1 MVESEI
7 TKYRPLALNDDFTI
21 NPTTYEITD
30 EDLVL
35 KYTSSKEVTRALAMI
50 KEWKYAKSFT
60 SNTITFANADFD
72 IGTNNMSVVDVNYSD
87 NTYGRF
93 SSGITVIKKE
103 AITPPPVI
111 DNPPTIENINNLS
124 GSTGETINITYIA
137 NDDNGITKHE
147 FYDGSSWITKTP
159 ASIESNKYS
168 ISHIF
173 ENAGVKNCK
182 IRVGDAKN
190 QSVESNVF
198 AITISD
204 KIINSIEVLNSSYS
218 FKDNE
223 KVVINY
229 KSSSSFS
236 TAYLYGVGSV
246 TNSES
251 VNPTSI
257 TFPAITKGT
266 YSAYIGTYVNNE
278 WCTTS
283 RFDLII
289 TESVTPPVD
298 NPPSVSQDI
307 KNQSGI
313 LGDTFTLN
321 YVATDDNEL
330 IKHEFYNGSS
340 WATKTPNKNG
350 DNYTIT
356 HTFRSSGVKECKV
369 RVTDSNN
376 QTSVS
381 NIFTIEVNE
390 PAINNPPNITINEAT
405 SNYNGEYSVKYTLS
419 DAENDSM
426 QISLKID
433 NGEYFIISEASKNG
447 IHTYRGIG
455 LKEGSHSL
463 TLKVYDGF
471 NYVEKSVSVIVPP
484 KPIDPVNDYPILYD
498 KTGTVKIGELKD
510 IIDECY
516 CEEERNGVFGI
527 EFEYPNGYPFSDKL
541 IEENIVEIKP
551 NDEQGPQKFRIY
563 ETKKLMGNTISVFA
577 WHESFDLANDNVE
590 NINLENASCEYALN
604 TLFRSSH
611 FSKDFRGYSDIINAQ
626 NYKVDNVNIL
636 NAIAGKEGSI
646 IDTYGTGA
654 EILRDGKNI
663 HVLNKRGH
671 DNGVTIEYGKNLT
684 GFELSVDLAGLETR
698 CGGFAKYRNESTN
711 EDIIVKSDWIDSPF
725 ILNFAHPYI
734 NVEGRRDYSDK
745 FKDGVIPTKEALNK
759 LCSDEF
765 KINKRD
771 IPSNNYRIEFIPLS
785 KCVGYEGIQD
795 KISLCDTVTIIDPRF
810 NINTKVKVIKYKYD
824 FINQRYISMELG
836 EPRTTLGDIIGGG
849 NGTQGPPGKDGTN
862 GKDGEPGKDGSIED
876 FPHTL
881 PITPVLTAKVKGF
894 ASIDLSWTFE
904 DKVYYTYELY
914 ASKTKDFNP
923 NTFDLIHSGQ
933 SSSFLFQAKPA
944 ETWYFRVCAKN
955 THGDRT
961 EFSSQVT
968 VVTQKV
974 DNFDEYF
981 SSLGVGNLVAN
992 IFSAD
997 YMEAGIIKANWV
1009 ELKGASVI
1017 DGNGKR
1023 TFDIDSFGRI
1033 TLMPSVFKMMID
1045 GKEEDVVTES
1055 KLLATKNELSYTIT
1069 EIGSP
1074 NIVSNSDFEA
1084 DGHNWF
1090 IHAGATIDYNAN
1102 SYLGNQY
1109 GKMVGITSNYGGG
1122 LFQKIKTIPG
1132 EKYTVSFYALA
1143 QNLQPLVTN
1152 IGIEGINVISL
1163 ENEPG
1168 FKRWTFKFV
1177 ATKETHTFVAYAIN
1191 PGTFFIGRIM
1201 INKGPL
1207 REYSSR
1213 QDEIYSKSVRLDGNG
1228 VTVESPNCRTKTN
1241 VDANGLTVIDTKD
1254 NTEVLSVKD
1263 GDMTA
1268 KGGHFKVT
1276 HPENGEIIL
1285 WGRDVVINGG
1295 RALVGTGNVS
1305 ELGTNKLFINYNN
1318 DFFKGV
1324 QIDGHVD
1331 IPKSL
1336 QVNGHAPML
1345 DYGFSAQPF
1354 GYQIFSNGLIF
1365 QWGTFS
1371 GFGDGDTRIHFPTEF
1386 PNVCVHFNCTF
1397 EGDADTM
1404 FDVHGYNPSRIGANV
1419 VTKFMYGFNDRSR
1432 MVKWFAIG
1440 Y

>member
-1 MVESEI
+1 MIESDI
-7 TKYRPLALNDDFTI
+7 SKDSPYFLNDDFTI

-60 SNTITFANADFD
+60 SNTITFSNADFD
-72 IGTNNMSVVDVNYSD
+72 IGTNNISVVDVNYSD
-87 NTYGRF
+87 GTYGRF

-103 AITPPPVI
+103 GITPPPVT

-159 ASIESNKYS
+159 TSIESNKYS
-168 ISHIF
+168 ISHTF

-182 IRVGDAKN
+182 IRVGDVKN

-198 AITISD
+198 TITIAD
-204 KIINSIEVLNSSYS
+204 KIINSIEVLNAPYS

-229 KSSSSFS
+229 KSSSSFN
-236 TAYLYGVGSV
+236 TAYLYGVGDV

-257 TFPAITKGT
+257 TFPALKKGT
-266 YSAYIGTYVNNE
+266 YSAYIGTYINNE
-278 WCTTS
+278 WCTTT

-289 TESVTPPVD
+289 TESVAPPVD

-313 LGDTFTLN
+313 LGDAFTIS

-350 DNYTIT
+350 DNYTFT
-356 HTFRSSGVKECKV
+356 HTFRSSGVKESKV
-369 RVTDSNN
+369 RVSDSNN

-390 PAINNPPNITINEAT
+390 PAINNPPNVTINEAT

-433 NGEYFIISEASKNG
+433 SGEYFIISEASKNG

-484 KPIDPVNDYPILYD
+484 KPIDPINDYPILYD

-563 ETKKLMGNTISVFA
+563 ETKKLMGNTISIFA

-626 NYKVDNVNIL
+626 NYKIDNVNIL

-711 EDIIVKSDWIDSPF
+711 EDVIVKSDWIDSPF

-759 LCSDEF
+759 LCADEF

-862 GKDGEPGKDGSIED
+862 GKDGEPGKDGNIED

-881 PITPVLTAKVKGF
+881 PVTPVLTANVKGF
-894 ASIDLSWTFE
+894 ASIDLSWTF
-904 DKVYYTYELY
+904 DNKVYYTYELY
-914 ASKTKDFNP
+914 ASKTKDFTP
-923 NTFDLIHSGQ
+923 NIFDLIHSGQ

-968 VVTQKV
+968 VVTQKA

-997 YMEAGIIKANWV
+997 YMEAGIIKAHWI

-1023 TFDIDSFGRI
+1023 TFDIDSFGQI
-1033 TLMPSVFKMMID
+1033 TLMPSVFKMLID
-1045 GKEEDVVTES
+1045 GKEENIVTENRFVSTTEKLQSSITKIEDDYVTNTEFVQSNKRFDFKFYESTSPNLMLNGGFEKQETYNRNHPFILDYTKGGGDTGYPSTIDGGQALLLYTNGGDSYFEKHTSIKIKPNTSYIISYYYCCTHSRDDSNYIFVNNNPIRLRTTYTGDRAWHRASHVVNIGSNVDAINKVRLGIIAQEQCWILFDNMQIEEMVDGNTTPS
-1055 KLLATKNELSYTIT
+1055 KYRAHSDEVCVNNSFVDSEGIGTKHKDGSYT
-1069 EIGSP
+1069 
-1074 NIVSNSDFEA
+1074 
-1084 DGHNWF
+1084 
-1090 IHAGATIDYNAN
+1090 
-1102 SYLGNQY
+1102 
-1109 GKMVGITSNYGGG
+1109 KM
-1122 LFQKIKTIPG
+1122 IPD
-1132 EKYTVSFYALA
+1132 
-1143 QNLQPLVTN
+1143 
-1152 IGIEGINVISL
+1152 
-1163 ENEPG
+1163 G
-1168 FKRWTFKFV
+1168 FKRFV
-1177 ATKETHTFVAYAIN
+1177 NSTGYSYHYLTYIGKTQKLNMN
-1191 PGTFFIGRIM
+1191 P
-1201 INKGPL
+1201 
-1207 REYSSR
+1207 
-1213 QDEIYSKSVRLDGNG
+1213 
-1228 VTVESPNCRTKTN
+1228 VTIQLPDDFR
-1241 VDANGLTVIDTKD
+1241 GKD
-1254 NTEVLSVKD
+1254 
-1263 GDMTA
+1263 
-1268 KGGHFKVT
+1268 FKVT
-1276 HPENGEIIL
+1276 LSIEEIANPAGWFVQSFQVIVGAIDKTNARFEIL
-1285 WGRDVVINGG
+1285 GG
-1295 RALVGTGNVS
+1295 SQSQYHDGTQ
-1305 ELGTNKLFINYNN
+1305 GTMK
-1318 DFFKGV
+1318 
-1324 QIDGHVD
+1324 
-1331 IPKSL
+1331 
-1336 QVNGHAPML
+1336 
-1345 DYGFSAQPF
+1345 
-1354 GYQIFSNGLIF
+1354 
-1365 QWGTFS
+1365 
-1371 GFGDGDTRIHFPTEF
+1371 PTT
-1386 PNVCVHFNCTF
+1386 VAYT
-1397 EGDADTM
+1397 
-1404 FDVHGYNPSRIGANV
+1404 
-1419 VTKFMYGFNDRSR
+1419 VT
-1432 MVKWFAIG
+1432 A
-1440 Y
+1440 